1 LKDSDRRPTVYG
13 TVKNILAHLGSPEER
28 KSAAA
33 NLAALRNSAGKEY
46 EEASEVWPI
55 LFPFIPM
62 EFTGKGSATR
72 EEKAVYVTLQLY
84 AIGQQGTNK
93 IINTDNRYLSMG
105 ASLRAIRGSD
115 SKALDRRFNTMITA
129 TTFEEFVYHLRQIYK
144 LGKSSNGFA
153 VNFPQLGNDLY
164 WYQNGENRQVCLKW
178 AKDYYQFIN
187 NSAESLP
194 EDSGSKDNQEV
205 I

>member
-1 LKDSDRRPTVYG
+1 MNTENREPSVYG
-13 TVKNILAHLGSPEER
+13 TMQAVLAFMSSPQEQ
-28 KSAAA
+28 K
-33 NLAALRNSAGKEY
+33 NLAGDLASIRNSVGKGY